1 MTIKVLEIDCATNE
15 IVERTETAKEKLQR
29 EQDQIKRDEKMEA
42 EEQDNTARAAA
53 RQAVLDKLGLTADE
67 AAALFG

>member
-1 MTIKVLEIDCATNE
+1 MTTHKIQIDNLVRDATPAEAAEIEAQQ
-15 IVERTETAKEKLQR
+15 AAAQA
-29 EQDQIKRDEKMEA
+29 EA
-42 EEQDNTARAAA
+42 EAQEQDNTAQAAA